1 MPSRKAKPDNEAT
14 GSAVSP
20 LVILAGPPGAGKT
33 ILGRRAS
40 EELNI
45 TFLDLSAPAPSSN
58 DVAAGR
64 GELEAAIAGRSADV
78 IALSWQLQQDSKVL
92 KLARRSG
99 ELLLLWDHPLEM
111 QARSGCTVPLFTP
124 VGRLKTKGG
133 FGRNGTGCREFRR
146 LDRACTD
153 TLLLVGASLDQAARW
168 VSEYIEDVRK
178 EVDLPPA
185 EREGLDTWVEKW
197 REDSGAGPAAARVVV
212 DAMARFTLQLKT
224 DGAPP
229 RKMSGVYSDLDAAGM
244 LVFMYD
250 APRKRKGVLE
260 LFAFPP
266 WTYEFG
272 RKFSDSPRLVA
283 RYKQNLVAFA
293 KFLRRSGMI
302 TDDSRDE

>member
-197 REDSGAGPAAARVVV
+197 REDSGAGPAPARVVV
-212 DAMARFTLQLKT
+212 TLRTTLNV
-224 DGAPP
+224 P
-229 RKMSGVYSDLDAAGM
+229 
-244 LVFMYD
+244 
-250 APRKRKGVLE
+250 
-260 LFAFPP
+260 
-266 WTYEFG
+266 
-272 RKFSDSPRLVA
+272 
-283 RYKQNLVAFA
+283 
-293 KFLRRSGMI
+293 
-302 TDDSRDE
+302 